1 MLAQALN
8 STRPVAAVHVILNE
22 HMPNEIHPKHRTPWV
37 TIMLVLLAVFSFFAL
52 SDGGQTVIRMTG
64 GGGGF
69 VPEPPMMREQNAVVS
84 TSADVQS
91 GMGVSASMPMMDSA
105 NYPYRQYGYGTPAA
119 TDTREFN
126 KMYYSAE
133 MRTRNVQQ
141 LVRRAETTI
150 RGFGGRVD
158 QTSSAEKYGSVS
170 FVIPASKYDE
180 FRNEIE
186 TFVNPRF
193 LKVDIS
199 SQNMLPQKQ
208 SIEQTQ
214 EQVQKNLD
222 ELTANRKKAVSDHS
236 ATVRSL
242 QGQIDANASEL
253 ATLQAQAA
261 RPDLT
266 SEARVQNTA
275 RQNQLQSDQQSLKSR
290 LANENS
296 NYSATIASFDSQI
309 KYANDNLAGVKKQDK
324 ALLDDVATVNGTI
337 SFRWIS
343 LFEIVH
349 EYLPGY
355 WIPGLIAL
363 AAAIAYFF
371 ERRRMVP
378 LV

>member
-1 MLAQALN
+1 MARA
-8 STRPVAAVHVILNE
+8 ILNE
-22 HMPNEIHPKHRTPWV
+22 HMPNEVHPKHRTPWV
-37 TIMLVLLAVFSFFAL
+37 TIVLVLLAVFSFFAL

-69 VPEPPMMREQNAVVS
+69 VPEPPMMRGQNAVVP
-84 TSADVQS
+84 TSVQVES
-91 GMGVSASMPMMDSA
+91 SSGVSPMPMIDAA

-126 KMYYSAE
+126 KVYYNAE

-141 LVRRAETTI
+141 LVRRAETAI
-150 RGFGGRVD
+150 RGFDGRVD

-193 LKVDIS
+193 LKVDVS
-199 SQNMLPQKQ
+199 SQNMLSQKQ

-222 ELTANRKKAVSDHS
+222 TLAADRKKAVSDHS

-242 QGQIDANASEL
+242 QAQIDANASEL
-253 ATLQAQAA
+253 GALQAQAA
-261 RPDLT
+261 RPDL
-266 SEARVQNTA
+266 SYEARAQNTA
-275 RQNQLQSDQQSLKSR
+275 RQNQLQSDQQALKSR

-296 NYSATIASFDSQI
+296 NYSATIASFDVQI

-363 AAAIAYFF
+363 AAAVAYFF
-371 ERRRMVP
+371 EHRRVISH
-378 LV
+378 V